1 MINIPQMSQA
11 LRHFFGE
18 AAADTARS
26 TGFVQRTSP
35 MTGSKF
41 LQTWVLGFLQHPT
54 ASLKL
59 LSQVAA
65 DLGVQ
70 ISRQGIQQRLTAA
83 AVEFFAEMFK
93 YSKEVLQN
101 QVPIPLELLT
111 QFTAVTLVDSSS
123 IALPDTLQEE
133 FPGAGGDGPQA
144 SLKLQTVWEFLR
156 GNLLAV
162 VQQAGNEPDQKFTG
176 HLPYALQGM
185 LFLYDLGYFKL
196 DSFHE
201 IVDAGA
207 YFISRLNT
215 RCALLDPTTQE
226 RFDLLAYVQQSVIDQ
241 IELQLLV
248 GLTAKLPCRLLAVRL
263 PAEVV
268 EERRRKAKAN
278 ARRKGRTLSS
288 KKLAWLEWNLYLTNV
303 PTPKLRL
310 RHVVLIYRLRWQI
323 ELLFRLWKSEG
334 ELDRVAGRL
343 RERVMCEIYA
353 KLIGMIVFHYLTA
366 PVRWAE
372 RELSPVK
379 AFQTLKRHIID
390 VALALK
396 SLPELQAALTK
407 LLQRW
412 KRFALKDKRQ
422 TRQSTCKQIELAA
435 VQVLAP

>member
-1 MINIPQMSQA
+1 MINITQMSQA

-54 ASLKL
+54 ASLNL

-83 AVEFFAEMFK
+83 AVEFFAEMFE

-101 QVPIPLELLT
+101 KVPVPLELLT

-133 FPGAGGDGPQA
+133 FPGAGGDGPLA

-162 VQQAGNEPDQKFTG
+162 VPQAGNQPDQKFTG
-176 HLPYALQGM
+176 HLPHALQGM

-196 DSFHE
+196 DSFRE
-201 IVDAGA
+201 LVDAGA

-215 RCALLDPTTQE
+215 HCALFDPTTQE
-226 RFDLLAYVQQSVIDQ
+226 RFDLLAYVQQSVLDQ

-288 KKLAWLEWNLYLTNV
+288 EKLAWLEWNLYLTNV
-303 PTPKLRL
+303 PTPKLSL

-343 RERVMCEIYA
+343 RERVVCEIYA
-353 KLIGMIVFHYLTA
+353 KLIGMVVFHYLTA

-390 VALALK
+390 VARALK
-396 SLPELQAALTK
+396 SLPALQAALTK

-412 KRFALKDKRQ
+412 QRFALKDKRQ

-435 VQVLAP
+435 VQVLDP

>member
-1 MINIPQMSQA
+1 MFEYSQ
-11 LRHFFGE
+11 
-18 AAADTARS
+18 
-26 TGFVQRTSP
+26 
-35 MTGSKF
+35 
-41 LQTWVLGFLQHPT
+41 
-54 ASLKL
+54 
-59 LSQVAA
+59 
-65 DLGVQ
+65 
-70 ISRQGIQQRLTAA
+70 
-83 AVEFFAEMFK
+83 
-93 YSKEVLQN
+93 EVLQN

-162 VQQAGNEPDQKFTG
+162 VQQAGNQPDQKFTG
-176 HLPYALQGM
+176 HLPHALQGM

-196 DSFHE
+196 DSFQE

-396 SLPELQAALTK
+396 SLPKLQAALTK